1 VSESAFQ
8 LEAPERALVAEM
20 GDFADQAIAPAA
32 AAWER
37 DREFPLSTLQDAARE
52 GYLGLLVPRSLGG
65 LGLRPTAMA
74 ACMDTLAARD
84 FFFAFSL
91 VVHNNLTGAIA
102 REGRD
107 EHRLRYL
114 PELQSGSRIGA
125 FLLTEPGGGSD
136 AAAITTRA
144 GPDGAGWRLSGEKAW
159 ISNAVGAGLLS
170 VYAQTDPDLGSRG
183 IAAFLVEAENPGV
196 VRLPGY
202 EILGGHALGTG
213 GFRFDDCPV
222 SRTALFL
229 VPGRAFKAAMGGIDL
244 ARVNVAAMCCGM
256 LHTAI
261 GGAVT
266 YSRERRAFGRPLAD
280 NQGLSWMLADAAT
293 DLAAARALTRE
304 AARQLDAGESAT
316 LAAAHA
322 KKFATRAAM
331 THIAQCMQVYG
342 ARGMAADLPLG
353 RHLTAAKMS
362 QYLDGTTEI
371 QNLVIGRALLAA
383 ADEPGPPESTP
394 QKEDQL

>member
-1 VSESAFQ
+1 MSEPAFQ
-8 LEAPERALVAEM
+8 LEAAERSLVAEVS
-20 GDFADQAIAPAA
+20 DFADQSVAPAA

-52 GYLGLLVPRSLGG
+52 GYLGLLVPRALGG
-65 LGLRPTAMA
+65 LELRPTAMA

-84 FFFAFSL
+84 FFFAFAL
-91 VVHNNLTGAIA
+91 VVHNNLAGAIA
-102 REGRD
+102 RDGSD
-107 EHRLRYL
+107 EHRSRYL
-114 PELQSGSRIGA
+114 PELLSGRRIGA

-136 AAAITTRA
+136 AAAITSRA
-144 GPDGAGWRLSGEKAW
+144 SPDGAGWRLSGEKAW

-170 VYAQTDPDLGSRG
+170 IYAQTDPALGSRG
-183 IAAFLVEAENPGV
+183 IAAFLVEAETPGV

-213 GFRFDDCPV
+213 GFRFDDCTVPE
-222 SRTALFL
+222 TALFL
-229 VPGRAFKAAMGGIDL
+229 APGRAFKAAMAGIDL

-256 LHTAI
+256 LDTAI
-261 GGAVT
+261 AGAVR
-266 YSRERRAFGRPLAD
+266 YSRERRAFGRPLTD
-280 NQGLSWMLADAAT
+280 HQGLLWMLADAAT
-293 DLAAARALTRE
+293 DLAAARALTCE

-331 THIAQCMQVYG
+331 THIAHCMQVYG

-353 RHLTAAKMS
+353 RHLAAAKMS

-383 ADEPGPPESTP
+383 ADRPGSRDAMP
-394 QKEDQL
+394 